1 VDARHTVRPGLCA
14 LQVYRE
20 FAVKQC
26 REVRFS
32 GGGHLFAAVN
42 GTTIHVYNTYT
53 AENVATLR
61 GHSGK
66 VAALCWSRD
75 GTRLTSAG
83 RDGAVYEWR
92 LSDLK
97 REREHV
103 LKGCQYCGVAQSSDG
118 LTIYASG
125 ANMTL
130 KEMEDVPNAGMQ
142 IKQEMATGDTLTTIR
157 LSNVRCMPSSRHALP
172 CLAACPCLA
181 LCSPVLEALD
191 QRVAQTLAC

>member
-1 VDARHTVRPGLCA
+1 M
-14 LQVYRE
+14 QVYRE

-32 GGGHLFAAVN
+32 TGGHLFAAVN

-66 VAALCWSRD
+66 VASLCWSRD
-75 GTRLTSAG
+75 GTKLTSAG

-97 REREHV
+97 RDREHV
-103 LKGCQYCGVAQSSDG
+103 LKGCQYCSVAQSADS

-125 ANMTL
+125 GNVTL

-142 IKQEMATGDTLTTIR
+142 IKQEMSTGDALTTIR
-157 LSNVRCMPSSRHALP
+157 LSNVRCCSPLLMLLTCPCDSLLRWSLVALASALP
-172 CLAACPCLA
+172 RWPEQSA
-181 LCSPVLEALD
+181 LGLFL
-191 QRVAQTLAC
+191 